1 MHKCVCEMPVD
12 NCSTAHLFW
21 VEGRLQGHT
30 DGVAEVSD
38 AEHDERQPLS
48 FREVPHRHCCRFVSS
63 TVDLHL
69 PVIRYRTVPSCSALF
84 V

>member
-1 MHKCVCEMPVD
+1 MQVH
-12 NCSTAHLFW
+12 NYLSAHLFW

-48 FREVPHRHCCRFVSS
+48 FREVSHRHCCSFNSRTILADYVSQS
-63 TVDLHL
+63 CPL
-69 PVIRYRTVPSCSALF
+69 PFCFICLKVIDC
-84 V
+84 